1 MSDRYRLG
9 DISGSTVAVGRGA
22 SAWSGGPQVSFAQL
36 RDALD
41 VLDGKL
47 AAVEQ
52 TREVVVLRVQGMD
65 LQRAARDNS
74 AADMSTK
81 QSRWKTFA
89 AAAAALVSATSIGVA
104 ADLAQITSLARDLG
118 LM

>member
-1 MSDRYRLG
+1 
-9 DISGSTVAVGRGA
+9 
-22 SAWSGGPQVSFAQL
+22 VSFAQL

-47 AAVEQ
+47 AEADQ
-52 TREVVVLRVQGMD
+52 TPDVMDVRVRGMD
-65 LQRAARDNS
+65 LQRTTRDDS
-74 AADMSTK
+74 TADLPTT
-81 QSRWKTFA
+81 QSRWKAFA

-104 ADLAQITSLARDLG
+104 ADLAQITQLARDLG

>member
-9 DISGSTVAVGRGA
+9 DISGSTVAMGRGA

-47 AAVEQ
+47 AGVEQ
-52 TREVVVLRVQGMD
+52 TPDVMDVRVRGID
-65 LQRAARDNS
+65 LQRAAREDC
-74 AADMSTK
+74 AVDMSTR
-81 QSRWKTFA
+81 QSRWKAFA

-104 ADLAQITSLARDLG
+104 ADLAQITQLARDLG